1 MLIFAGDG
9 GRTPTGAAEGRA
21 PRTAGDTGGSAA
33 ADTAEPGTSG
43 TNPYLAVRTRQSL
56 ADLINSN
63 EGLVEVKVEEQE
75 EMECGGEDN
84 AVILMERDF
93 SDDSYDGDGMEEIDE
108 RILQS
113 DYDEQ
118 DEGDDEDSGKEGED
132 GQEGDEQLGGGSG
145 PVEGEV
151 EEAGEV
157 GASEPAAEATGH
169 EDGGQE
175 EGGQEDVEKSE
186 GEPKVD
192 NVVEGEERR
201 VDPKEKE
208 EVKGGSRR
216 KKGGA
221 GADLIVEEPKGE
233 RPTFQ
238 PDGMYYAVK
247 QVLKGAVNGFP
258 LNKRFK
264 DESDPDPGFRQPGD
278 ERWGRNFNQFKL
290 SKARIVSCSL
300 DTSTGTCKTCLS
312 GEHEAW
318 MSADGGPI
326 VVVLSD
332 QHFPANVPADG
343 PGECL
348 RIIRVENGT
357 LNELADELV
366 RKAPSKGLPAGSVI
380 LLLSASQL
388 YYESVEYY
396 AAEWSRCRN
405 WIRADLGEVLVLPGL
420 PLTGNGIYS
429 ETAVRGLLDFYAWIG
444 RLEEPELKLIRN
456 TRLAWADVYLGK
468 MERGGG
474 WADPRINIRLPVS
487 LREGAGTTPSFGG
500 GGGRGQRSLQH

>member
-9 GRTPTGAAEGRA
+9 ERSPTGAADGRA
-21 PRTAGDTGGSAA
+21 PCTAGDTGSTA
-33 ADTAEPGTSG
+33 ADGPAEPNTSG

-63 EGLVEVKVEEQE
+63 EGLAEVKVEEQE

-84 AVILMERDF
+84 AVILLERDF

-118 DEGDDEDSGKEGED
+118 DEGEDEDSEKEGED
-132 GQEGDEQLGGGSG
+132 GQEGEEQQGGGG
-145 PVEGEV
+145 DPVDGGEEV
-151 EEAGEV
+151 ERAGEG
-157 GASEPAAEATGH
+157 GAGEPVAEVT
-169 EDGGQE
+169 
-175 EGGQEDVEKSE
+175 GQEDGESNKEESE
-186 GEPKVD
+186 VGVV
-192 NVVEGEERR
+192 NGVEGEEGRA
-201 VDPKEKE
+201 DPKEKE
-208 EVKGGSRR
+208 EVKGGPRR

-258 LNKRFK
+258 LNKRLK
-264 DESDPDPGFRQPGD
+264 DESDPDPGFLQPGD

-300 DTSTGTCKTCLS
+300 DSSTGTCKTCLS
-312 GEHEAW
+312 GEHDAW
-318 MSADGGPI
+318 ASADGGPI

-357 LNELADELV
+357 LNELTDELI

-405 WIRADLGEVLVLPGL
+405 WLREDLGEVLVLPGL
-420 PLTGNGIYS
+420 PLTGSGIQS

-444 RLEEPELKLIRN
+444 RLEE
-456 TRLAWADVYLGK
+456 
-468 MERGGG
+468 
-474 WADPRINIRLPVS
+474 
-487 LREGAGTTPSFGG
+487 
-500 GGGRGQRSLQH
+500 RSSS

>member
-1 MLIFAGDG
+1 
-9 GRTPTGAAEGRA
+9 
-21 PRTAGDTGGSAA
+21 
-33 ADTAEPGTSG
+33 
-43 TNPYLAVRTRQSL
+43 
-56 ADLINSN
+56 
-63 EGLVEVKVEEQE
+63 
-75 EMECGGEDN
+75 
-84 AVILMERDF
+84 
-93 SDDSYDGDGMEEIDE
+93 
-108 RILQS
+108 
-113 DYDEQ
+113 
-118 DEGDDEDSGKEGED
+118 
-132 GQEGDEQLGGGSG
+132 
-145 PVEGEV
+145 
-151 EEAGEV
+151 
-157 GASEPAAEATGH
+157 
-169 EDGGQE
+169 
-175 EGGQEDVEKSE
+175 
-186 GEPKVD
+186 
-192 NVVEGEERR
+192 
-201 VDPKEKE
+201 
-208 EVKGGSRR
+208 
-216 KKGGA
+216 
-221 GADLIVEEPKGE
+221 
-233 RPTFQ
+233 
-238 PDGMYYAVK
+238 MYFAVK

-396 AAEWSRCRN
+396 AAEWSRCRD

-500 GGGRGQRSLQH
+500 GVGAEAKGHYSIERGWRKALAAQAGG